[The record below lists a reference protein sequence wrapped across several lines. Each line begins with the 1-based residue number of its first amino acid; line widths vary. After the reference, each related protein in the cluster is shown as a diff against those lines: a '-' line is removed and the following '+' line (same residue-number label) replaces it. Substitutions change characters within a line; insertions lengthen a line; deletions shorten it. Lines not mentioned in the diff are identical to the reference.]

1 MRIRWT
7 RPAAGDLTQICD
19 YIEKHG
25 SVAIARR
32 VALSIYQHVGTLA
45 EFPERG
51 RTGRRPDTRELV
63 FAGLPYLAVY
73 RIGGGGVRSCEF
85 CTVRKSGLKKRGL
98 VQ

>member
-7 RPAAGDLTQICD
+7 RPAADDLTQICD

-25 SVAIARR
+25 SAGTARR
-32 VALSIYQHVGTLA
+32 VALSIYQNVGTLA

-63 FAGLPYLAVY
+63 VAGLPYLAVY
-73 RIGGGGVRSCEF
+73 RIGRDRVEILRILHGAQERP
-85 CTVRKSGLKKRGL
+85 
-98 VQ
+98 